1 MKRHLFLIIYTFV
14 LVLASILTV
23 LSTFVIAKEKNDV
36 TVLEPTIIET
46 EEIIEEKGKFFIN
59 DKGNKCYKDSN
70 ISIEII
76 TFRELETEIY
86 LADIKVNN
94 PKLLKTY
101 LAKNTFGLNIKEKPS
116 AMAKKVNAI
125 LAINGDYYGFREKG
139 YVIRNGIL
147 YDSNRLPRNNTSDI
161 LVVNDDGSFSVKKES
176 AQTSV
181 SLFENKAWQV
191 FCFGPGLL
199 VNGEVVVD
207 EKSEV
212 GGHKASNPRT
222 AIGMIEIGH
231 YVMMVSDGRTPES
244 AGLSLFQ
251 LANILKDY
259 GVKEAYNLDGGGSSV
274 MIFNNEI
281 INKPTSDGES
291 IRERSSSDIVYIGY

>member
-1 MKRHLFLIIYTFV
+1 MKKHLFLIIY
-14 LVLASILTV
+14 SILLIAASV
-23 LSTFVIAKEKNDV
+23 YSLLSTFVIAKEKTDV
-36 TVLEPTIIET
+36 PVLEPTT
-46 EEIIEEKGKFFIN
+46 EEVDIDKEKGKFYTN
-59 DKGNKCYKDSN
+59 ELGNKCYKDGN

-76 TFRELETEIY
+76 QFRKHDTEIY
-86 LADIKVNN
+86 LADIKINN
-94 PKLLKTY
+94 PKLLKTA
-101 LAKNTFGLNIKEKPS
+101 LAKNTFGLNIREKPS
-116 AMAKKVNAI
+116 VMADRVNAI

-147 YDSNRLPRNNTSDI
+147 YDPDRLPRNNTSEI
-161 LVVNDDGSFSVKKES
+161 LVVNDDGSFSVKNES
-176 AQTSV
+176 AQTSL
-181 SLFENKAWQV
+181 SLYESKAWQV

-199 VNGEVVVD
+199 SNGNVMVD
-207 EKSEV
+207 EFTEV

-251 LANILKDY
+251 LANVLKEY

-274 MIFNNEI
+274 MIFNDEI